1 MVGSIIMA
9 FVAPQHVSEW
19 EGKAILIMGMVAGA
33 LGMLLIILTEY
44 VFPQGLYLRT
54 SLTDKTAKQIRIL

>member
-1 MVGSIIMA
+1 MIGCIIMA
-9 FVAPQHVSEW
+9 CVAPHYVSEW
-19 EGKAILIMGMVAGA
+19 QGQAVLIMGMVAGA

-54 SLTDKTAKQIRIL
+54 SPTNKTAKQIRIL